1 LAGGGIEGAFGA
13 KPHSYL
19 CGILRGKITAEDGG
33 KGEIMA
39 ELRIVTLAGAE
50 SSLDEA
56 EVESFGSRLRGE
68 LLRAVDPGYEEARL
82 LWNGVIDRR
91 PALIARCAAVEDVVE
106 AVNFARENELLL
118 AVRGGGH
125 NVAGTA
131 SAEGG
136 LVLDLSAMKDIKVDP
151 ERRTVRAGAGVIIGE
166 LDEETQKHGLATPMG
181 VVSETGIAGLTLN
194 GGMGHLRRKHGLSSD
209 NLLSVELVTADG
221 RLLTASEEENADL
234 FWAVRGGGGN
244 FGVVTSFEYRLHPVG
259 PEVMCAF
266 VFYPGDRAKEVLRS
280 IEEYMADAPDEVSP
294 LSFLGRVPR
303 VEDFPEEWHGEQFVA
318 TLAVYDGP
326 VQDGEKALGPLRE
339 LGDPIVDFS
348 GPMPYAEVQKLLDED
363 YPDGWRYY
371 WKSVNVDGL
380 GDGVIE
386 ALVENAEAA
395 PSDHSTIDVWF
406 QGGAMGRVGAAESAF
421 GERSAPILLGIEA
434 NWDENPSD
442 DEENIAWARGCY
454 SDLRRFSGGGVYLN
468 FPGFLEE
475 GQDLMRDAYG
485 ENYERLVVLKNQY
498 DQANLFRLNQNIKP
512 AG

>member
-1 LAGGGIEGAFGA
+1 MSSL
-13 KPHSYL
+13 
-19 CGILRGKITAEDGG
+19 DNG

-39 ELRIVTLAGAE
+39 ELRIVTLVGAE

-56 EVESFGSRLRGE
+56 EVERFGSLLRGE
-68 LLRAVDPGYEEARL
+68 LLRPVDAGYEEARQ

-106 AVNFARENELLL
+106 TMNFARENDLLL

-136 LVLDLSAMKDIKVDP
+136 LVLDLSAMKDIEVDQ
-151 ERRTVRAGAGVIIGE
+151 EQRTVRAGAGLTIGE

-221 RLLTASEEENADL
+221 RLMKASKEENADL
-234 FWAVRGGGGN
+234 FWAVCGGGGN
-244 FGVVTSFEYRLHPVG
+244 FGVVTSFEFRLYPVG

-266 VFYPGDRAKEVLRS
+266 VFYPGDRAVEVLRS
-280 IEEYMADAPDEVSP
+280 MEEYTTNAPDEVSP

-303 VEDFPEEWHGEQFVA
+303 VEDFPEEWHGKQFVGI
-318 TLAVYDGP
+318 LAVYDGP
-326 VQDGEKALGPLRE
+326 VEDGEKALEPLRG

-348 GPMPYAEVQKLLDED
+348 GPMPYTEVQKLLDED
-363 YPDGWRYY
+363 YPDGWHYY

-380 GDGVIE
+380 GEDVIE
-386 ALVENAEAA
+386 ALMEHAEAA

-406 QGGAMGRVGAAESAF
+406 QGGAMGRVGADESAF
-421 GERSAPILLGIEA
+421 GDRSAPILLGIEA
-434 NWDENPSD
+434 NWEDDPEEDEA
-442 DEENIAWARGCY
+442 NIAWARGCY
-454 SDLRRFSGGGVYLN
+454 SDLRRFSGGGLYLN

-475 GQDLMRDAYG
+475 GQGLMRDAYG
-485 ENYERLVVLKNQY
+485 DNYERLVVLKNQY
-498 DQANLFRLNQNIKP
+498 DPANLFRLNQNIKP
-512 AG
+512 TG

>member
-1 LAGGGIEGAFGA
+1 LIVGDSE
-13 KPHSYL
+13 
-19 CGILRGKITAEDGG
+19 
-33 KGEIMA
+33 KGEFVA
-39 ELRIVTLAGAE
+39 RLRIVTLAGAE
-50 SSLDEA
+50 SSLDGA
-56 EVESFGSRLRGE
+56 EVEQFRSGLRGE
-68 LLRAVDPGYEEARL
+68 LLRPDDAEYEEARR

-106 AVNFARENELLL
+106 AVNFARENDLLL

-136 LVLDLSAMKDIKVDP
+136 LVLDLSDMKSIVVDP
-151 ERRTVRAGAGVIIGE
+151 ERRTVRAAAGATIGE

-244 FGVVTSFEYRLHPVG
+244 FGVVTSFEYRLYPVG

-266 VFYPGDRAKEVLRS
+266 VFYPGDLAREVLRS
-280 IEEYMADAPDEVSP
+280 AEGYVAGAPDEVSP

-303 VEDFPEEWHGEQFVA
+303 VEDFPEEWHGEQFVGL
-318 TLAVYDGP
+318 LAVYAGP
-326 VQDGEKALGPLRE
+326 VEEGEEALRPLRD
-339 LGDPIVDFS
+339 LGDPIADFS
-348 GPMPYAEVQKLLDED
+348 GPMPYTEVQKLLDED

-380 GDGVIE
+380 GDEAIE
-386 ALVENAEAA
+386 ALMEHARTA

-406 QGGAMGRVGAAESAF
+406 QGGAMGRVGADESAF
-421 GERSAPILLGIEA
+421 GDRSAPILLGIEA
-434 NWDENPSD
+434 NWEEAPED
-442 DEENIAWARGCY
+442 DEANIAWARGCY
-454 SDLRRFSGGGVYLN
+454 SDLRRFSGGGMYLN

-475 GQDLMRDAYG
+475 GQGLIRDAYG
-485 ENYERLVVLKNQY
+485 ANYERLVALKNEY
-498 DQANLFRLNQNIKP
+498 DPANLFRLNQNIDP
-512 AG
+512 ME

>member
-1 LAGGGIEGAFGA
+1 
-13 KPHSYL
+13 
-19 CGILRGKITAEDGG
+19 
-33 KGEIMA
+33 MA

-56 EVESFGSRLRGE
+56 EVERFESRLRGE

-106 AVNFARENELLL
+106 SVNFARENDLLL

-131 SAEGG
+131 SVEGG
-136 LVLDLSAMKDIKVDP
+136 LVLDLSAMKDIEVDE
-151 ERRTVRAGAGVIIGE
+151 ERRTVRAGAGVTIGE
-166 LDEETQKHGLATPMG
+166 LDEETQKRGLATPMG
-181 VVSETGIAGLTLN
+181 VVSETGIAGLTLG

-209 NLLSVELVTADG
+209 NLISVELVTADG
-221 RLLTASEEENADL
+221 RLLTASDEENADL

-244 FGVVTSFEYRLHPVG
+244 FGVVTYFEYRLYPVG

-266 VFYPGDRAKEVLRS
+266 VFYPGDRAEEILRS
-280 IEEYMADAPDEVSP
+280 VEEYMKDAPDEVSP

-318 TLAVYDGP
+318 ALAVYGGS
-326 VQDGEKALGPLRE
+326 VEDGEAALEPLRGF
-339 LGDPIVDFS
+339 GDPIVDFS
-348 GPMPYAEVQKLLDED
+348 GPMPYTDVQKLLDED
-363 YPDGWRYY
+363 YPDGGRYY

-386 ALVENAEAA
+386 ALMEHAEAA
-395 PSDHSTIDVWF
+395 PSDHSTIDLWF
-406 QGGAMGRVGAAESAF
+406 QGGAMGRVGADESAF

-434 NWDENPSD
+434 NWEEDPED
-442 DEENIAWARGCY
+442 DEANIAWARGCY

-475 GQDLMRDAYG
+475 GQGLMRDAYG
-485 ENYERLVVLKNQY
+485 KNYERLVALKNQY
-498 DQANLFRLNQNIKP
+498 DPANLFRFNQNIKP
-512 AG
+512 TG

>member
-1 LAGGGIEGAFGA
+1 
-13 KPHSYL
+13 
-19 CGILRGKITAEDGG
+19 
-33 KGEIMA
+33 MA

-50 SSLDEA
+50 SALDEA
-56 EVESFGSRLRGE
+56 VVERFGSGLRGE
-68 LLRAVDPGYEEARL
+68 LLRPGHGEYEEARQ

-106 AVNFARENELLL
+106 SVNFARENDLLL

-136 LVLDLSAMKDIKVDP
+136 LVVDLSPMKDVEVDL
-151 ERRTVRAGAGVIIGE
+151 ERRTVRAGAGVTIGE

-194 GGMGHLRRKHGLSSD
+194 GGLGHLRRKHGTSSD
-209 NLLSVELVTADG
+209 NLLSVDLVTADG
-221 RLLTASEEENADL
+221 RVLTASEEENADL

-266 VFYPGDRAKEVLRS
+266 VFYPGDRTREVLRS
-280 IEEYMADAPDEVSP
+280 AEEYVAGAPDEVNP
-294 LSFLGRVPR
+294 LSFLGRVPS

-318 TLAVYDGP
+318 FLAVYAGSVDE
-326 VQDGEKALGPLRE
+326 GEEALRPLRE

-348 GPMPYAEVQKLLDED
+348 GPMPYTEVQKLLDED

-371 WKSVNVDGL
+371 WKSVNVGGL
-380 GDGVIE
+380 NDEVIE
-386 ALVENAEAA
+386 ALIEHAEAA
-395 PSDHSTIDVWF
+395 PSDHSTIDIWF
-406 QGGAMGRVGAAESAF
+406 QGGAMGRVGAEESAF
-421 GERSAPILLGIEA
+421 GDRSAPILLGIEA
-434 NWDENPSD
+434 NWEEEPQEDEA
-442 DEENIAWARGCY
+442 NIAWARGCY
-454 SDLRRFSGGGVYLN
+454 SDMRRFSDGGVYLN

-475 GQDLMRDAYG
+475 GQGLMRDAYG
-485 ENYERLVVLKNQY
+485 QNYERLVTLKNQY
-498 DQANLFRLNQNIKP
+498 DPTNLFRLNQNIEP
-512 AG
+512 TS